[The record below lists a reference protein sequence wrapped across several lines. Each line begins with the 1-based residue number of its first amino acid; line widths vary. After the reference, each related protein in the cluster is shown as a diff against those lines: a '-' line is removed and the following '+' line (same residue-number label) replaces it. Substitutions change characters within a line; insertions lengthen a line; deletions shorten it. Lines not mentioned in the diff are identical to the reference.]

1 MAASRVCNSLVLGAA
16 ARGAM
21 MVARSGGS
29 VVDRAAGAGT
39 RMSVV
44 TTMTTRVVLVVR
56 GQVLGRS
63 VVRALR
69 GVRIARVVARGAMM
83 RGVAR
88 WIHHLYALAR
98 LVGVGIGPL
107 AGVVGVVG
115 WVVVGR
121 HGGDVRVGEW
131 NGPWRAG

>member
-1 MAASRVCNSLVLGAA
+1 
-16 ARGAM
+16 
-21 MVARSGGS
+21 MVARSEGS

-44 TTMTTRVVLVVR
+44 TTVTTRVVLVVR

-83 RGVAR
+83 GGVAR

-98 LVGVGIGPL
+98 LVGVRIGPL

>member
-1 MAASRVCNSLVLGAA
+1 
-16 ARGAM
+16 

-29 VVDRAAGAGT
+29 VVDRAARAGT

-44 TTMTTRVVLVVR
+44 TTVTTRVVLVVR